1 MVFLK
6 TSNNYITGILNN
18 TNIFKIILFN
28 NGQTKRI
35 NININFFQTRLNP
48 TFKINVTLNVNKEEI
63 EKLTNLNIVDLG
75 YIRFMDSSGNPL
87 LINNV
92 DFKIYYKL
100 TLLTL

>member
-63 EKLTNLNIVDLG
+63 EKLTNLNIFDLHA
-75 YIRFMDSSGNPL
+75 IRFRDNNNR
-87 LINNV
+87 INFISNIN
-92 DFKIYYKL
+92 FKIYYKFL
-100 TLLTL
+100 